1 MIKVNTKKGQLFIIE
16 AFIAVT
22 VMIIMVTAIYEVQL
36 NTHPPQETKIDQQLY
51 DVFNNL
57 EKTGKLD
64 QYIVALKAGNPT
76 VINENKLI
84 IENAFKV
91 VLPANGE
98 IRFYCY
104 NVTNSQIIENSWINK
119 NVNPSGTVTSSEYL
133 ILEVNGNYEPFIFHL
148 EAWLKGV

>member
-1 MIKVNTKKGQLFIIE
+1 MIKISTKKGQLFIIE

-57 EKTGKLD
+57 ERTGKLD
-64 QYIVALKAGNPT
+64 QFIVALKTGNPT
-76 VINENKLI
+76 VINENKLV

-98 IRFYCY
+98 IKFYCY
-104 NVTNSQIIENSWINK
+104 NVTSSQIIENSWINK
-119 NVNPSGTVTSSEYL
+119 NVKPSGAVTSSEYL